1 MAAYDLEEQE
11 QLAELKA
18 WWKQNGS
25 LVLGT
30 IALVLLSYS
39 AWNGWRWYQRSQ
51 ALEAAA
57 LYENLQTAAR
67 MSDGKAV
74 RDAAGSILE
83 KYAGTAYAPLAALVS
98 AKANHQAG
106 DLKTARAQL
115 QWVVDNARLEETR
128 AIARLRLAA
137 VLMDDSA
144 NVYCGASQI
153 EYTDKGIA
161 RSQVVRVRKTPGQA
175 LFAATTDIFDS
186 TGHEKPLVID
196 ETKFK
201 PGTCAYD
208 KGILYDSI
216 DSVGSDFILMSTC
229 GGDRIR
235 LLSSG
240 VSVYL
245 PISGGEAKSV
255 RVEGW

>member
-11 QLAELKA
+11 QLATLKA
-18 WWKQNGS
+18 WWKQNGN

-30 IALVLLSYS
+30 ITAVLLVFA

-51 ALEAAA
+51 ALQAAA

-98 AKANHQAG
+98 AKVNHQAG

-115 QWVVDNARLEETR
+115 QWVVDNTGLEEVR
-128 AIARLRLAA
+128 AIARLRLAT

-144 NVYCGASQI
+144 YDEAMKIVAAKPAEGF
-153 EYTDKGIA
+153 D
-161 RSQVVRVRKTPGQA
+161 A
-175 LFAATTDIFDS
+175 LFSSMRGDILSAQNKRAEARTAYKAAADKATDAAFR
-186 TGHEKPLVID
+186 
-196 ETKFK
+196 ET
-201 PGTCAYD
+201 
-208 KGILYDSI
+208 L
-216 DSVGSDFILMSTC
+216 
-229 GGDRIR
+229 R
-235 LLSSG
+235 LKLDA
-240 VSVYL
+240 L
-245 PISGGEAKSV
+245 GE
-255 RVEGW
+255 

>member
-115 QWVVDNARLEETR
+115 QWAIDNARQEEVR
-128 AIARLRLAA
+128 AIARLRLAT
-137 VLMDDSA
+137 VLMDDNA
-144 NVYCGASQI
+144 YDEAMKIVEAKPAEGV
-153 EYTDKGIA
+153 D
-161 RSQVVRVRKTPGQA
+161 A
-175 LFAATTDIFDS
+175 LFLSMRGDILSAQKKRAEARTAYKAALDNKATDAGFR
-186 TGHEKPLVID
+186 
-196 ETKFK
+196 ET
-201 PGTCAYD
+201 
-208 KGILYDSI
+208 L
-216 DSVGSDFILMSTC
+216 
-229 GGDRIR
+229 R
-235 LLSSG
+235 LKLDA
-240 VSVYL
+240 L
-245 PISGGEAKSV
+245 GE
-255 RVEGW
+255 